1 MFSSPHPGGDR
12 APSLVRPRS
21 GRIKDA
27 VLYSGFARSKLY
39 ELAADYP
46 DLFRKA
52 GARVIV
58 DYDVLD
64 AIIAALPRAVIKPPK
79 KQPPRDFSEIGKA
92 RASP

>member
-27 VLYSGFARSKLY
+27 VIYSGFARSKLY
-39 ELAADYP
+39 ELAADHP
-46 DLFRKA
+46 DLFRKL

-58 DYDVLD
+58 DYNVID

-79 KQPPRDFSEIGKA
+79 KQRPQDISKDEKA
-92 RASP
+92 RAP